1 VEDLLR
7 VAGVEDKARRERSV
21 SCTPGAEGAEFSGV
35 ECVGWA
41 CGGMKRRDWVSVL
54 VWLLD

>member
-1 VEDLLR
+1 
-7 VAGVEDKARRERSV
+7 VEDKARRERSV